1 MLRLLNSVLLCLVI
15 LFVSSPAI
23 GDESAVKLGVII
35 PLSGDLATL
44 GTKLREGLEFAAEEN
59 GPATFVFEDGAFDKS
74 KALSAYRALRARGI
88 KTVIGP
94 LGPDQTLTIAPV
106 AEREG
111 VLLIAVSLC
120 DERFKQFRNVFCI
133 FPHSR
138 EQLKPLL
145 EQVSV
150 QGLKHVAYVGE
161 ELQSLEPIRQSVVER
176 VTSGGGSLVLDKL
189 MPPGNFDFRSLLGS
203 IRGKEIDLLVV
214 AGGNVRSVLSV
225 FRQAAE
231 SGVRPRVK
239 WYLSEHDE
247 QPIKESAAYLEGAYS
262 LAIPLASEP
271 FIRRFLAR
279 YSREPDVYHTL
290 SYDAARGVIG
300 ALRKCGNESVDCVR
314 KELVSGPVSG
324 GAIEGF
330 HFDEHQMVSA
340 PLSPTVVR
348 NGVMTVEPYRED
360 VAR

>member
-1 MLRLLNSVLLCLVI
+1 MRRLLSHCFLCLVLI
-15 LFVSSPAI
+15 FQSTPAN
-23 GDESAVKLGVII
+23 GDEAPVKLGVII

-88 KTVIGP
+88 TTIIGP
-94 LGPDQTLTIAPV
+94 LGPDQTLTIAPL

-145 EQVSV
+145 EQVSE
-150 QGLKHVAYVGE
+150 QGLKHVAYIGE
-161 ELQSLEPIRQSVVER
+161 ELQSLEPIRQAVVER
-176 VTSGGGSLVLDKL
+176 VTSVGGSLVLDKL

-214 AGGNVRSVLSV
+214 AGGNVRGVLSV

-247 QPIKESAAYLEGAYS
+247 QPIKEHAAYLEGAYS
-262 LAIPLASEP
+262 LAIPRASEP

-290 SYDAARGVIG
+290 SYDTARGVIRG
-300 ALRKCGNESVDCVR
+300 LRTCRSESLDCVR
-314 KELVSGPVSG
+314 RELISNPTHD

-330 HFDEHQMVSA
+330 HFDEHQMVSV
-340 PLSPTVVR
+340 PLSATVIRDGAILIEPVR
-348 NGVMTVEPYRED
+348 SGF
-360 VAR
+360 